1 MIVALL
7 AITMNEIYI
16 PDDLLIEYRYAE
28 FDDSN
33 GRTLLGTVIKYGDI
47 STATPVGAERFE
59 AHAFGDVSG
68 LDTILNMQHD
78 RKRPLARTGGG
89 GLVLTDSDERL
100 RIEATLP
107 ETRDGDDA
115 LELVEKG
122 VLRGFSTEFIS
133 RQETDKNGVR
143 SISQA
148 ALPAIALVDR
158 PAYAGSIIAE
168 IRQQGE
174 GISGE
179 FAYETDAVVAATGR
193 VRKERIKPG
202 AFSYAIN
209 SPDREINL
217 ILGDNSRPLASKQAG
232 SLILEDTPTALK
244 FRVAKLPRTSYV
256 ADLLGL
262 LRGKSIT
269 PGVVPFFS
277 ATPLSVARRLFSNG
291 KAIDEEEEAGN
302 PGVFRRIVKSGLL
315 TALSVLFRPPRGNP
329 GAVTR
334 LPTRLRRI
342 QAQNTVDA
350 VRPRRGDVISNGR
363 VIRFGRDIGPV
374 ATRRMVF

>member
-1 MIVALL
+1 
-7 AITMNEIYI
+7 MNEIYI
-16 PDDLLIEYRYAE
+16 PDDLLIEYRYVE
-28 FDDSN
+28 FDDSA
-33 GRTLLGTVIKYGDI
+33 GRTLLGTVVKYGDI
-47 STATPVGAERFE
+47 STATPVGGEQFLSG
-59 AHAFGDVSG
+59 AFGDVSG

-78 RKRPLARTGGG
+78 RRRPLARTGGG

-133 RQETDKNGVR
+133 RQESDKNGVR

-148 ALPAIALVDR
+148 ALPAIGLVDR
-158 PAYAGSIIAE
+158 PAYADSVIAE

-179 FAYETDAVVAATGR
+179 FAYETDSIVAATGK

-202 AFSYAIN
+202 AFSYAIK

-217 ILGDNSRPLASKQAG
+217 VLGDNSRPLASKQAG

-244 FRVAKLPRTSYV
+244 FRVKQLPRTSYV
-256 ADLLGL
+256 SDFLGM
-262 LRGKSIT
+262 LRGKSIV

-277 ATPLSVARRLFSNG
+277 ATPLSVARRLFDNG
-291 KAIDEEEEAGN
+291 KAVDEEEEG
-302 PGVFRRIVKSGLL
+302 PGTGVFRRIVKSGLL
-315 TALSVLFRPPRGNP
+315 TALSIMFRPRRGNP

-334 LPTRLRRI
+334 LPRRLRRPSTF
-342 QAQNTVDA
+342 QQNQVGA
-350 VRPRRGDVISNGR
+350 IRPISGDVVRNGR
-363 VIRFGRDIGPV
+363 VIRNGVDIGPV
-374 ATRRMVF
+374 VTRRRVF

>member
-1 MIVALL
+1 
-7 AITMNEIYI
+7 MNEIYI

-28 FDDSN
+28 FDDSD
-33 GRTLLGTVIKYGDI
+33 GRTLLGTVVRYGDI
-47 STATPVGAERFE
+47 STATPVGAEQFLSGV
-59 AHAFGDVSG
+59 FGDVQG

-78 RKRPLARTGGG
+78 RTRPLARTGGG

-133 RQETDKNGVR
+133 RQETDRNGVR

-148 ALPAIALVDR
+148 ALPGIALVDK
-158 PAYAGSIIAE
+158 PAYEGSIIAE

-179 FAYETDAVVAATGR
+179 FSYETDSIVAATGR
-193 VRKERIKPG
+193 VRKERIRPG
-202 AFSYAIN
+202 AFSYAI
-209 SPDREINL
+209 SAPDREINL
-217 ILGDNSRPLASKQAG
+217 VLGDNSRPLASKRAG

-256 ADLLGL
+256 ADFLGM
-262 LRGKSIT
+262 LRGKSIV
-269 PGVVPFFS
+269 PGIVPFFS
-277 ATPLSVARRLFSNG
+277 PTPLSIARRLFSNG
-291 KAIDEEEEAGN
+291 RAVDEEEEAGN

-315 TALSVLFRPPRGNP
+315 TALSIMFRPPRGNP

-334 LPTRLRRI
+334 LPSRLRRI

-350 VRPRRGDVISNGR
+350 VRPRRGDVIANGR
-363 VIRFGRDIGPV
+363 VIRFG
-374 ATRRMVF
+374 

>member
-1 MIVALL
+1 
-7 AITMNEIYI
+7 MNEIYI
-16 PDDLLIEYRYAE
+16 PDDLLVEYRYAE
-28 FDDSN
+28 FDDSD
-33 GRTLLGTVIKYGDI
+33 GRTLLGTVIRYGDV

-59 AHAFGDVSG
+59 SGVFGDIPT

-133 RQETDKNGVR
+133 RQESDRNGVR

-179 FAYETDAVVAATGR
+179 FSYETDSIVAATGR
-193 VRKERIKPG
+193 VRKERIRPG

-217 ILGDNSRPLASKQAG
+217 VLGDNSRPLASKRAG

-256 ADLLGL
+256 GDFLGM
-262 LRGKSIT
+262 LRGKSIV

-277 ATPLSVARRLFSNG
+277 ATPLSVARRLFDNG
-291 KAIDEEEEAGN
+291 RAVDEEEEAGN

-315 TALSVLFRPPRGNP
+315 TALSIMFRPRRGNP

-350 VRPRRGDVISNGR
+350 VRPRRGDVIANGR
-363 VIRFGRDIGPV
+363 VIRFGKDIGPV